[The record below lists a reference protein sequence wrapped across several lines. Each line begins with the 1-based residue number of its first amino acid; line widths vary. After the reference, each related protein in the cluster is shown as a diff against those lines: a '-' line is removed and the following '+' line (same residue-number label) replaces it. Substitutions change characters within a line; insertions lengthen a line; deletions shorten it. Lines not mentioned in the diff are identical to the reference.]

1 MGFLELFGQI
11 NWIISL
17 LVAIL
22 LSIIANL
29 FTPSISNWLAK
40 LSESR
45 SSARV
50 EELKSDLEEISKY
63 ANSPS
68 KLSLLISHTIIQVL
82 IFFSLAS
89 AIASLGTAMPFVLWS
104 ISVETDALEYISP
117 LYLLSSSLLYLMGV
131 MSAMKVSR
139 IISKIRKFDT
149 YKLQMEKIITSLEKS
164 APR

>member
-1 MGFLELFGQI
+1 MGFLELFSQI

-17 LVAIL
+17 LMGIL

-29 FTPSISNWLAK
+29 FTPSIRNWLAK
-40 LSESR
+40 RSESR

-50 EELKSDLEEISKY
+50 EELKLDLEEISKY

-68 KLSLLISHTIIQVL
+68 NLSLLISHTIIQVL

-104 ISVETDALEYISP
+104 VNVRYNELEYLSP
-117 LYLLSSSLLYLMGV
+117 LYLLSSSLLYLVGV
-131 MSAMKVSR
+131 MNALKVSR
-139 IISKIRKFDT
+139 IINKVRNFDK
-149 YKLQMEKIITSLEKS
+149 YKSNMEKIIISLEKS
-164 APR
+164 DT

>member
-1 MGFLELFGQI
+1 MEFLDIFNQI

-17 LVAIL
+17 LAGII

-29 FTPSISNWLAK
+29 FTPSIRNWLAK
-40 LSESR
+40 ISKSR

-50 EELKSDLEEISKY
+50 EELKLDLEEISEY

-89 AIASLGTAMPFVLWS
+89 AIASLGTAMPFMLWS
-104 ISVETDALEYISP
+104 VDVRFYEAEYISP
-117 LYLLSSSLLYLMGV
+117 LYLLLSSLLYMTGV
-131 MSAMKVSR
+131 INAQKISRMITKVR
-139 IISKIRKFDT
+139 NFDEYKSK
-149 YKLQMEKIITSLEKS
+149 MEKIIISLDKTDT
-164 APR
+164 